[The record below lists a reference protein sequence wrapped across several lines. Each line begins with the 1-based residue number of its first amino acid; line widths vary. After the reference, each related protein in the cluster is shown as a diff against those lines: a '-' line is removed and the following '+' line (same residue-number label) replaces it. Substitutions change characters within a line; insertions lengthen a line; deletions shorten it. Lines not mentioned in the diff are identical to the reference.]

1 MCLCPSGRLQTC
13 KARKT
18 APANTTVWG
27 LSKKSKYF
35 LNFTLLV
42 YTPLRILSYSF
53 LPPLHCFLLS
63 LSSFVLSFVFS
74 FPLSSFLFSP
84 FSLLS
89 CWNNWEWCSDI
100 IWLILSP
107 IIQLAIDCPARKAR
121 VGSFSFHTLALHL
134 TLWVLI
140 ASFKKLLVAEMAQ
153 WGKVHATKSDNL
165 SWIPRTHGEEEE
177 KQLLP
182 AINSFSKHDEC
193 ATPHTHTP

>member
-74 FPLSSFLFSP
+74 FPLSYFLFFPLFSSFL
-84 FSLLS
+84 L
-89 CWNNWEWCSDI
+89 
-100 IWLILSP
+100 
-107 IIQLAIDCPARKAR
+107 
-121 VGSFSFHTLALHL
+121 
-134 TLWVLI
+134 
-140 ASFKKLLVAEMAQ
+140 
-153 WGKVHATKSDNL
+153 
-165 SWIPRTHGEEEE
+165 
-177 KQLLP
+177 KQLGMVFWHNL
-182 AINSFSKHDEC
+182 INSEPNYSAGHWLPSQEGSCGVFFFPYISPSLNFVSLDCELQKTFSGWDGSVGQGARHKVWQPELD
-193 ATPHTHTP
+193 P